1 MKDPIIIIRKR
12 LSKYF
17 FKLIGWYVGP
27 QRAELPSLDY
37 LTKRSQTVKRA
48 TTKVISFLLL
58 WMIGIATP
66 LLAQQQFN
74 LKPSHVKEVMD
85 DMFVYHVEQKEM
97 KPEIVKRSFR
107 LYLDRFDVLKY
118 YLTESEISTFYN
130 PSDSMLS
137 DAVNRYYKGDLYYYE
152 QLQALVETAIVR
164 ARTNRELMRHEV
176 ERNVM
181 SKNNSRAS
189 NDGSISFAR
198 GQPDLVNR
206 QKQHMQRFITMQDRS
221 TPFVATSQ
229 DYQKMFEY
237 YESRMR
243 EYESNYYPDSNQNAK
258 QQSDHN
264 LAFHTL
270 KSLTRSL
277 DTHTEYFS
285 PGETRMMQSSLS
297 KGFYGVGLVLQ
308 RDYRGITVY
317 EITKNGP
324 AEKSGDI
331 AVGDEVI
338 SINNKE
344 IKDLKYKE
352 IIELLHGGENEKLQI
367 SVRTAD
373 SQGNLKEKSVV
384 VFREKVGL
392 TTRLIEVDYE
402 PFQDGIIGRITL
414 NSFYDNQAGV
424 SSSKDM
430 KKAIESLK
438 AQGDLKGL
446 IFDIRQNTGGY
457 FLQAIEV
464 AGLFMSNGVVA
475 AAKFSDGKLHYLR
488 DLEGKKAYGGPLV
501 ILTSRLSASSSEIVA
516 GTLSDYGIAVIVGD
530 PQTFGKG
537 SVQYQTLTLP
547 NPKHYFKVT
556 IGRYYTVSGKCTQL
570 DGVKADIVLPS
581 EYYYEKIGEQFVTAP
596 LSRDSIEPAY
606 EDKLADLDA
615 RAKDIFTRF
624 YLPTLQKRVDTWKAM
639 VPDLKKNS
647 AKRLAKN
654 KEFQAYLKNLENGQH
669 DSRSSQKDVQLE
681 EATNILKDMVEM
693 NQSKSHSKLNV
704 FSR

>member
-1 MKDPIIIIRKR
+1 M
-12 LSKYF
+12 
-17 FKLIGWYVGP
+17 
-27 QRAELPSLDY
+27 
-37 LTKRSQTVKRA
+37 KRA
-48 TTKVISFLLL
+48 ISKVISFLFIL
-58 WMIGIATP
+58 MIGMSTP
-66 LLAQQQFN
+66 LIAQQQWN
-74 LKPSHVKEVMD
+74 LKPTHVKEVMD
-85 DMFVYHVEQKEM
+85 DLFVYHIEQKEM
-97 KPEIVKRSFR
+97 KPEIVQRSFR

-118 YLTESEISTFYN
+118 YLTENEVNTFYN

-152 QLQALVETAIVR
+152 QLQELVETAISR
-164 ARTNRELMRHEV
+164 ARTNRELMRHEI
-176 ERNVM
+176 ERNVA
-181 SKNNSRAS
+181 SKTLPKAS
-189 NDGSISFAR
+189 NDGSVSFAR
-198 GQPDLVNR
+198 SQPDLVKR
-206 QKQHMQRFITMQDRS
+206 QKLHMHRFIMMQDRA
-221 TPFVATSQ
+221 TPFVATST

-237 YESRMR
+237 YENRMR
-243 EYESNYYPDSNQNAK
+243 EYESNYYADSETNLQA
-258 QQSDHN
+258 QSDHN

-285 PGETRMMQSSLS
+285 PDETRMMQSSLS

-331 AVGDEVI
+331 AVGDEVVT
-338 SINNKE
+338 INNQE
-344 IKDLKYKE
+344 IKNLKYKE
-352 IIELLHGGENEKLQI
+352 IIELLHGGEDQKLKI
-367 SVRTAD
+367 SVRSPD
-373 SQGNLKEKSVV
+373 PQGNVKEKSVV

-402 PFQDGIIGRITL
+402 TYQDGIIGKITL

-446 IFDIRQNTGGY
+446 IFDIRENTGGY

-464 AGLFMSNGVVA
+464 AGLFISNGVVA

-488 DLEGKKAYGGPLV
+488 DLDGKKTYGGPLV

-516 GTLSDYGIAVIVGD
+516 GTLSDYGVAVIVGD

-537 SVQYQTLTLP
+537 SIQYQTLTLP

-570 DGVKADIVLPS
+570 DGVKADVVLPS
-581 EYYYEKIGEQFVTAP
+581 HYYYEKVGEQYVTAP
-596 LSRDSIEPAY
+596 LSRDSIAPAY
-606 EDKLADLDA
+606 EDNLADLDA

-624 YLPTLQKRVDTWKAM
+624 YLPTLQQRVDTWKGM
-639 VPDLKKNS
+639 VPELKKNS

-654 KEFQAYLKNLENGQH
+654 KEFQSYLKRLESG
-669 DSRSSQKDVQLE
+669 DYDGRSGAQKDIQME
-681 EATNILKDMVEM
+681 EATNILKDMIEL
-693 NQSKSHSKLNV
+693 NQPSSSSKLKL